1 MLFNCYLSLYWLL
14 ESISF
19 NWALII
25 RYTSFNYLYI
35 TSIEAYS
42 FIALFYI
49 RSIIIYSSVK
59 LDYISATIMLL
70 WPVKYVIKGNDLP
83 SLFTCQFDDYLFT
96 VVHWIFCDIL
106 LLKYGEENTD
116 LRLSYFVARFYI
128 VETLCNILFDIK
140 LITLFTNIN
149 WIFHLF

>member
-49 RSIIIYSSVK
+49 RSIIIYSYVK
-59 LDYISATIMLL
+59 LVYISATIMLL

-83 SLFTCQFDDYLFT
+83 SLFTCQFDNYLFT
-96 VVHWIFCDIL
+96 VVLWIFCDIL
-106 LLKYGEENTD
+106 LLKYGDENTD
-116 LRLSYFVARFYI
+116 LCLSYFVARCYI
-128 VETLCNILFDIK
+128 VETLWNILFDIK
-140 LITLFTNIN
+140 LITLFSNIN
-149 WIFHLF
+149 WIFYLF